1 MKIMQWTITAITLG
15 LINTAL
21 AASPS
26 YLAPIEKTAVK
37 AGSEIY
43 IYYGTGVNDLIC
55 KSTSK
60 NHQFIGT
67 SGGTSPIWTDTSNEI
82 TLDNT
87 TGAPNSGAQSGV
99 LVFRAG
105 KNADAVVSCEY
116 RSNAAN

>member
-26 YLAPIEKTAVK
+26 YLAPIDKTVVK

-43 IYYGTGVNDLIC
+43 IYYGLGVNDLIC

-60 NHQFIGT
+60 NHQFIG
-67 SGGTSPIWTDTSNEI
+67 SGGGTAPNWTDTSNEI

-87 TGAPNSGAQSGV
+87 SGAPTSATQSGV

-105 KNADAVVSCEY
+105 KNADAIVSCEY
-116 RSNAAN
+116 RSNVS